1 MKRHKLTSQSDQTQ
15 QQTSAQHFKESIPR
29 EFATVE
35 DMLRHDC
42 LHTPVPPAISHRLEQ
57 SLGQIPSP
65 QRSWWRRLFGS

>member
-1 MKRHKLTSQSDQTQ
+1 MKRHKLSSQSQQNQ
-15 QQTSAQHFKESIPR
+15 QQTSAQHFQESTAR

-42 LHTPVPPAISHRLEQ
+42 LHTPVPPSMAHRLQ
-57 SLGQIPSP
+57 ASLDQLPAP